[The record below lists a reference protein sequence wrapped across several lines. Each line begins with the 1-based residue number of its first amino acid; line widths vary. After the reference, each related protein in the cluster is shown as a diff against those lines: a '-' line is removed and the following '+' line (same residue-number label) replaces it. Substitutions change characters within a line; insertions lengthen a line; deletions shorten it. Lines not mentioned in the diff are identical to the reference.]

1 MEASPAVHLGIVL
14 RECRIRGYEFDKA
27 WETAMRSLPRGRTPD
42 QRFYLTEWK
51 DALRWAKTS
60 FRQAYE
66 VSYERDSFP
75 GQPVGPTI
83 TSHGAGPARTAG
95 VGAGDTAGVAA

>member
-1 MEASPAVHLGIVL
+1 MDTSPAVHLGIVL

-75 GQPVGPTI
+75 GQPDGPAI
-83 TSHGAGPARTAG
+83 TSHGARPARAAG
-95 VGAGDTAGVAA
+95 IGARDTAGVAA